1 MIIILRS
8 ARTKVNLFKE
18 LVNFLVSLESSTN
31 LGSVPSVRAI
41 AGIISRGGPKRN
53 GWFRITIFD
62 NRMRGDNAKPRL
74 ERVVVAGQDGEENDA
89 AHVQTC

>member
-1 MIIILRS
+1 MGNVSKMIIILRS

-41 AGIISRGGPKRN
+41 AGIISRAGPKRN

-74 ERVVVAGQDGEENDA
+74 ERVVVAGEQGD
-89 AHVQTC
+89 